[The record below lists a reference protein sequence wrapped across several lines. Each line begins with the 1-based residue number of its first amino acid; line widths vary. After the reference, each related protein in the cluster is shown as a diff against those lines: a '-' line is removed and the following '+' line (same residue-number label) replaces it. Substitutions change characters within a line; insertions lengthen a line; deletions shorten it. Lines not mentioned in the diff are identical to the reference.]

1 MSKLTLEK
9 LLQNEQDG
17 ILLCVQLELLSG
29 VVPKKGAA
37 HSYRR
42 KINKMIDSGDCCIN
56 TSTYRK
62 VYLPTLAKA
71 VQRELARRYTDI
83 LIGKSVDTEPKDMT
97 AEQVECVFNDWR
109 N

>member
-1 MSKLTLEK
+1 MKKLTLEK
-9 LLQNEQDG
+9 LLQKEQDG
-17 ILLCVQLELLSG
+17 TLLYVQLELLSG
-29 VVPKKGAA
+29 IVPKKGAA

-42 KINKMIDSGDCCIN
+42 KINKMIDNGDCCISTN
-56 TSTYRK
+56 TYRK

-71 VQRELARRYTDI
+71 IQRELARRYTDV
-83 LIGKSVDTEPKDMT
+83 LMGNRVLVEPKDMT